1 MIDYLKDDNL
11 ILFNSYT
18 EIKYNF
24 KLIIEPNDNKEKII
38 QNKPF
43 LFLGKSINCNDSIEF
58 QSNYIGFTIL
68 EFLNNYNFIINL
80 CEKYKNKIEKSSEEL
95 IVSCNDDGIVDCEI
109 ECQNI
114 LDNFI
119 EELNTNFDII
129 HCAPFLINDVHC
141 FSYNFFINVK
151 HYIYDL
157 EKAISELE
165 QQLDIN
171 ANEILSNRLIE
182 LKNQLKEFTKK
193 ATFYKI
199 KCIDFITDYKENLLH
214 LYKSFTTT
222 FVPEYQEYQ
231 ENDYTTYS
239 GNFKRQYKYENE
251 NIQLPVA
258 NIKLDKKNKKKII
271 EYCYIISSLKELGE
285 ISLYHIMLIEKNVKQ
300 CGYCKNYFIPKHN
313 NETYCD
319 RLQRAVKIQ
328 QTITPTDNENI
339 IQIEKIKETMTKDND
354 IIIKN
359 IFQKDKITGKTKF
372 IQQEKMESKE
382 NLIQKDTITT
392 LFNANTD
399 SPSNTKTIKKEN
411 SIIKLIKNSC
421 KDLGKRQ
428 TYQNKNTNCDEL
440 FKMLKDRINTR
451 IATCKKYNNKEEL
464 KIFTDKKRELENI
477 YNNLLDEYNSTNEKF
492 YKKLHIEL
500 TKFDFKYIQEYQT
513 KFTNYKS
520 IKYWD
525 EATKNKLQK
534 KISLY

>member
-80 CEKYKNKIEKSSEEL
+80 CEKYKNKIEKSNEEL
-95 IVSCNDDGIVDCEI
+95 IVSCNDNGIVDCEI

-129 HCAPFLINDVHC
+129 HCAPFLINDVYC

-171 ANEILSNRLIE
+171 ANERLSNRLIE

-193 ATFYKI
+193 ATFYKT
-199 KCIDFITDYKENLLH
+199 KCIDFITDYKKNLLD
-214 LYKSFTTT
+214 LYQLFINT

-231 ENDYTTYS
+231 ENNYITYS
-239 GNFKRQYKYENE
+239 GKFKRQYKYQTES
-251 NIQLPVA
+251 IQLPVA
-258 NIKLDKKNKKKII
+258 NIKLDKNNKKKII
-271 EYCYIISSLKELGE
+271 EYCYTISSLEELGT
-285 ISLYHIMLIEKNVKQ
+285 ISLYHIMLIGKKVKQ
-300 CGYCKNYFIPKHN
+300 CGYCKNYFIPKHEK
-313 NETYCD
+313 ETYCD

-328 QTITPTDNENI
+328 QTITPTDNKNI
-339 IQIEKIKETMTKDND
+339 IQIEEIKETMTKDND
-354 IIIKN
+354 IITKKV
-359 IFQKDKITGKTKF
+359 FQKDKITGKTIS
-372 IQQEKMESKE
+372 IQQEKRESKE
-382 NLIQKDTITT
+382 NLIHKNTMTT
-392 LFNANTD
+392 LF
-399 SPSNTKTIKKEN
+399 NTKTIKKEN
-411 SIIKLIKNSC
+411 LIIKLIKNSC

-428 TYQNKNTNCDEL
+428 TYQSKNTDCKEL
-440 FKMLKDRINTR
+440 LKMLKDRINTR
-451 IATCKKYNNKEEL
+451 IANCKMNNNEEKLKIFKDEKEEL
-464 KIFTDKKRELENI
+464 DNI
-477 YNNLLDEYNSTNEKF
+477 YNNLLDEYNSTNENF
-492 YKKLHIEL
+492 YKKLHIKL
-500 TKFDFKYIQEYQT
+500 TKFDFKDIQKYQT

-520 IKYWD
+520 TQYWD
-525 EATKNKLQK
+525 ETTKNKLLK
-534 KISLY
+534 NKSIF